1 MLRREKPLTPE
12 QKARVSIDALL
23 VQAGW
28 HVCGVIEAKKEGATL
43 TGVEVQSGRYAQGL
57 PTSLPALRRPLPF
70 FWESTGVETLAQRL
84 QQSGLQ
90 RIEARELRRYRQFY
104 LAYPQIRETA
114 SPEAALGQF
123 KLIAGDLG
131 GEVAEL

>member
-1 MLRREKPLTPE
+1 
-12 QKARVSIDALL
+12 
-23 VQAGW
+23 
-28 HVCGVIEAKKEGATL
+28 VIEAKKEGATL
-43 TGVEVQSGRYAQGL
+43 TGLEVQSGRYAQGL